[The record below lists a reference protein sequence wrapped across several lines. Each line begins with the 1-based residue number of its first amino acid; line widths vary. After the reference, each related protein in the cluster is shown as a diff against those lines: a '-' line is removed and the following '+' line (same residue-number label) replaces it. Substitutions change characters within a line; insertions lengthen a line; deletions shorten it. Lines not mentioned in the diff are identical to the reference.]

1 MITHYLKISIRN
13 LMKYKMQSF
22 ISIFGLAVGFVCFAL
37 SLIWIQYESTFDS
50 QYKDADRIYMLYTP
64 STTSITGYTF
74 SNTYAGFQNIKN
86 AFPEIKSFL
95 QY

>member
-37 SLIWIQYESTFDS
+37 SLIWIQYESSFDS
-50 QYKDADRIYMLYTP
+50 QYKYADRRY
-64 STTSITGYTF
+64 
-74 SNTYAGFQNIKN
+74 
-86 AFPEIKSFL
+86 
-95 QY
+95 